1 MERPSC
7 EKNFMSQYAS
17 KNSDA
22 LRHLTSKQF
31 FEVWNNY
38 DQDGEWWPT
47 TTSEPRVAASTLI
60 GRPGFAGRASRQ
72 QPTN

>member
-1 MERPSC
+1 MERSSY
-7 EKNFMSQYAS
+7 EKNFMTKFAS

-38 DQDGEWWPT
+38 DQDGEFG
-47 TTSEPRVAASTLI
+47 SRLEPEQHARLS
-60 GRPGFAGRASRQ
+60 
-72 QPTN
+72 